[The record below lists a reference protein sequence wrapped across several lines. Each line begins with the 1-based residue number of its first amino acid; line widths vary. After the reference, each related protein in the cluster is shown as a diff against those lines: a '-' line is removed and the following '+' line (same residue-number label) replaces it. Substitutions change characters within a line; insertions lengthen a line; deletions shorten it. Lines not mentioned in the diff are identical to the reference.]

1 MLISA
6 DADGQGCFPEAVLQP
21 ESLFLLADIIVFQ
34 AQTQIFTMIV
44 ADINVRIFPL
54 IFVEPDLK
62 KTSAG
67 CCPVAAH
74 AKGRCHQAG
83 SCLTDDGGIA
93 VDGLS
98 VFQDIWNCL
107 IVVGLAGG
115 HLLIRKCFP
124 ERGDGCNRLI
134 ETGGFRTAVKNESI
148 PDRGKLPGDPDAAG
162 TVWCCA

>member
-6 DADGQGCFPEAVLQP
+6 DADGQGRFPEAVLQP

-34 AQTQIFTMIV
+34 AQTQIFAAVV
-44 ADINVRIFPL
+44 ADVDIRIFPL
-54 IFVEPDLK
+54 IFAEPDLE

-83 SCLTDDGGIA
+83 GCPANDGVIA

-98 VFQDIWNCL
+98 VFLDIWNCL

-115 HLLIRKCFP
+115 HLLIRK
-124 ERGDGCNRLI
+124 
-134 ETGGFRTAVKNESI
+134 
-148 PDRGKLPGDPDAAG
+148 
-162 TVWCCA
+162 

>member
-6 DADGQGCFPEAVLQP
+6 DADGQGGFPEAVLQP

-44 ADINVRIFPL
+44 A
-54 IFVEPDLK
+54 EPDLEK
-62 KTSAG
+62 SSAG

-83 SCLTDDGGIA
+83 GCPANDGVIA

-98 VFQDIWNCL
+98 VFLDIWNCL

-115 HLLIRKCFP
+115 HLLIRK
-124 ERGDGCNRLI
+124 
-134 ETGGFRTAVKNESI
+134 
-148 PDRGKLPGDPDAAG
+148 
-162 TVWCCA
+162 

>member
-1 MLISA
+1 MNRSFPSSVSFAYKCGCGWTGSLSGSCTAAGKFVSA
-6 DADGQGCFPEAVLQP
+6 GGYYC
-21 ESLFLLADIIVFQ
+21 FQ
-34 AQTQIFTMIV
+34 AQTQIFAAVV
-44 ADINVRIFPL
+44 ADVNVRIFPL
-54 IFVEPDLK
+54 IFAEPDLEK
-62 KTSAG
+62 SSAG

-115 HLLIRKCFP
+115 HLLIRK
-124 ERGDGCNRLI
+124 
-134 ETGGFRTAVKNESI
+134 
-148 PDRGKLPGDPDAAG
+148 
-162 TVWCCA
+162 

>member
-6 DADGQGCFPEAVLQP
+6 DADGQGRFPEAVLQP

-34 AQTQIFTMIV
+34 AQT
-44 ADINVRIFPL
+44 
-54 IFVEPDLK
+54 
-62 KTSAG
+62 
-67 CCPVAAH
+67 PVAAH

-115 HLLIRKCFP
+115 HLLI
-124 ERGDGCNRLI
+124 
-134 ETGGFRTAVKNESI
+134 
-148 PDRGKLPGDPDAAG
+148 GK
-162 TVWCCA
+162 

>member
-6 DADGQGCFPEAVLQP
+6 DADGQGRFPEAVLQP

-34 AQTQIFTMIV
+34 AQTQIFAAVV
-44 ADINVRIFPL
+44 ADVNVRIFPL
-54 IFVEPDLK
+54 IFAEK
-62 KTSAG
+62 SSAG

-115 HLLIRKCFP
+115 HLLIRK
-124 ERGDGCNRLI
+124 
-134 ETGGFRTAVKNESI
+134 
-148 PDRGKLPGDPDAAG
+148 
-162 TVWCCA
+162 